1 MVTRYASYSTQQAC
15 HREGSRFSWPRDRY
29 DSDHYDGGCSGFD
42 SEGNIGGRMNIRDQ
56 ILEDFGEEAETML
69 FADGFDDAILG
80 VGNTFGGK
88 LCAIYDTDLVLK
100 SCMKD
105 GMEYDEAL
113 EYFDFNIAG
122 SYVGE
127 QTPIFIHKIERQA
140 K

>member
-1 MVTRYASYSTQQAC
+1 
-15 HREGSRFSWPRDRY
+15 
-29 DSDHYDGGCSGFD
+29 
-42 SEGNIGGRMNIRDQ
+42 MNIRDQ

-88 LCAIYDTDLVLK
+88 LYAIYDTDLVLK

>member
-1 MVTRYASYSTQQAC
+1 
-15 HREGSRFSWPRDRY
+15 
-29 DSDHYDGGCSGFD
+29 
-42 SEGNIGGRMNIRDQ
+42 MNIRDQ
-56 ILEDFGEEAETML
+56 IVEDYGEDAETML
-69 FADGFDDAILG
+69 FADGFDDAIVG
-80 VGNTFGGK
+80 VGNVFGGR

-100 SCMKD
+100 QCMKD

-122 SYVGE
+122 AYVGE

>member
-1 MVTRYASYSTQQAC
+1 
-15 HREGSRFSWPRDRY
+15 
-29 DSDHYDGGCSGFD
+29 
-42 SEGNIGGRMNIRDQ
+42 MNIRDQ

-69 FADGFDDAILG
+69 FADGFDDAIMG

-122 SYVGE
+122 AYVGE
-127 QTPIFIHKIERQA
+127 QTPIFIHKIERQTNERN
-140 K
+140 